1 MPRKKKIQTVQL
13 RLTRSMIGTNP
24 KQRAT
29 IQGLGFRRTH
39 QVVERQDTPEIR
51 GMVDKVNHWVQVVE
65 GADG

>member
-1 MPRKKKIQTVQL
+1 MRL

-29 IQGLGFRRTH
+29 IRGLGFTRTH
-39 QVVERQDTPEIR
+39 QTVERVDTPETR
-51 GMVDKVNHWVQVVE
+51 GMVAKVNHWVQVVE